1 MAKIYKQHRSNKR
14 TSSKALKL
22 LSSHKDL
29 ILCHWLIY
37 KVGNSK
43 LVCGKPK
50 VAPPVF
56 VSALRLPTI
65 QYKTPSLC
73 IALLV
78 NAEQDPE
85 NLSTAFIDN
94 HFRNQNYGKYVHHS
108 FT

>member
-1 MAKIYKQHRSNKR
+1 MSLAY
-14 TSSKALKL
+14 
-22 LSSHKDL
+22 
-29 ILCHWLIY
+29 Y

-50 VAPPVF
+50 VAPAVF
-56 VSALRLPTI
+56 VSALRLSTI

-94 HFRNQNYGKYVHHS
+94 QFRNQNYGKYVHHS